1 MKETQEFQISISSND
16 GILEIIAVGK
26 LTGRNVS
33 AFQKEINAIRAGR
46 GDRILL
52 DVRLLTERNADTF
65 YNVRRPENAS
75 GKTAVLDL
83 PENKYVEP
91 LLERVARYTP
101 MQLKWFSD
109 IDAAKAWLK
118 SE

>member
-1 MKETQEFQISISSND
+1 MGETQEFQVSISQND

-26 LTGRNVS
+26 LTGHNVS
-33 AFQKEINAIRAGR
+33 KFQKEINAIRAAQ

-65 YNVRRPENAS
+65 YNVRRPETAT
-75 GKTAVLDL
+75 GKTAVVDL
-83 PENKYVEP
+83 SENKYVEP
-91 LLERVARYTP
+91 LLERISRSIP

-118 SE
+118 NE